1 MASEFRLPELGENIE
16 AASVTKVLVS
26 VGDNIQKDQ
35 PVLELETD
43 KATIE
48 VPSTISG
55 VVKEIRVQEGGKA
68 QVGEVVLTVD
78 SDGTAQAESKPAA
91 APAEEKKP
99 AEKKAEKKT
108 ELKPAA
114 KTATA
119 PKGNKAVK
127 KAPASGTVEFKIPEL
142 GENIEEASVTK
153 VLVKPGDQV
162 SKDQPLIEL
171 ETDKATVEVPSSVSG
186 AIKEVRIKEG
196 DKAKVGDVVFVIAA
210 TEESEVAEAPT
221 ETEIEAKAEPPAVE
235 EEPKPASAPKPKLR
249 RAGLEEALAPAAEGY
264 RKYRPDAIVKV
275 APAAPSVRRFA
286 REIGID
292 INSVTGSGPRGRIS
306 IEDVKKFAR
315 TARTLK
321 EAASPG
327 FPGLSV
333 PQLPDFSKWGQIER
347 KPMSAIRQKTAENM
361 ITSWLNVARVTQYDK
376 ADITDLEEHRKK
388 FGSKVEVAGGKLTV
402 TAVLLKVVASAL
414 KTFPQ
419 FNASLDVAKNEI
431 IYKKYYH
438 VGVAVDTDRGLLV
451 PVIRDVDKK
460 NILQLSV
467 DLTEAAEKARTKKLS
482 LEEMQGGTF
491 TITNLGGIGGT
502 AFSPIVYFPQVAI
515 LGISRSSIE
524 PVYVDG
530 KFEPRLML
538 PLSLSYDHRLIDG
551 ADAARFLRWVAEAL
565 KDPFLIALEG

>member
-1 MASEFRLPELGENIE
+1 MATEFKLPELGENIE
-16 AASVTKVLVS
+16 AANVTKVLVA
-26 VGDNIQKDQ
+26 VGDKIQKDQ

-48 VPSTISG
+48 VPSTVGG

-78 SDGTAQAESKPAA
+78 ADGAAPAESKPAA
-91 APAEEKKP
+91 VPAEEKKR
-99 AEKKAEKKT
+99 AEKKAEP
-108 ELKPAA
+108 KPAA
-114 KTATA
+114 KKAAA
-119 PKGNKAVK
+119 PTEAKPAVK
-127 KAPASGTVEFKIPEL
+127 KSASSGVVEFKIPEL
-142 GENIEEASVTK
+142 GENIAEATVTK
-153 VLVKPGDQV
+153 VLVKPEDQV
-162 SKDQPLIEL
+162 SKDQPLVEL

-186 AIKEVRIKEG
+186 VVKEVRIKEG
-196 DKAKVGDVVFVIAA
+196 EKAKVGDVVFVIAGA
-210 TEESEVAEAPT
+210 AEEAEVDEVPT
-221 ETEIEAKAEPPAVE
+221 ETEIEAKAEPPAIE
-235 EEPKPASAPKPKLR
+235 QKPAPAPEPKPRPR
-249 RAGLEEALAPAAEGY
+249 RAGLEEALPPITEGY
-264 RKYRPDAIVKV
+264 RKYRPDTIVKV

-292 INSVTGSGPRGRIS
+292 INKVNGSGPRGRIS
-306 IEDVKKFAR
+306 IEDIKKFSRAR
-315 TARTLK
+315 AK
-321 EAASPG
+321 EAPTPGLPG
-327 FPGLSV
+327 FNV

-347 KPMSAIRQKTAENM
+347 KPMSPIRQKTAENM
-361 ITSWLNVARVTQYDK
+361 ITSWLSVARVTQYDK
-376 ADITDLEEHRKK
+376 ADITELEEHRKK
-388 FGSKVEVAGGKLTV
+388 FSNKVEGAGGKLTV

-419 FNASLDVAKNEI
+419 FNASIDVAKNEI

-467 DLTEAAEKARTKKLS
+467 ALTESAEKARSKKLS

-502 AFSPIVYFPQVAI
+502 AFSPIVYYPQVAI
-515 LGISRSSIE
+515 LGISRSSME

-565 KDPFLIALEG
+565 KDPFLMALEG

>member
-1 MASEFRLPELGENIE
+1 MATEFRLPELGENID

-26 VGDNIQKDQ
+26 VGDKIQKDQ

-68 QVGEVVLTVD
+68 QVGEVVLTID
-78 SDGTAQAESKPAA
+78 SDGKAEATSKPAA

-99 AEKKAEKKT
+99 AEKKVEKK
-108 ELKPAA
+108 EESKPAA
-114 KTATA
+114 KTAA
-119 PKGNKAVK
+119 PPKAAKAAVK

-142 GENIEEASVTK
+142 GENIEEASVIK
-153 VLVKPGDQV
+153 VLAKPGDQV
-162 SKDQPLIEL
+162 SKDQPLMEL

-186 AIKEVRIKEG
+186 VIKEVRIKEG
-196 DKAKVGDVVFVIAA
+196 DKAKVGDVVFVITAA
-210 TEESEVAEAPT
+210 EEAEVAEAPA
-221 ETEIEAKAEPPAVE
+221 ETEPAAVEEVVE
-235 EEPKPASAPKPKLR
+235 EEPKSAPAQKPQPK
-249 RAGLEEALAPAAEGY
+249 RAEMETPAQVPEGY
-264 RKYRPDAIVKV
+264 RRYRPDAIVKV
-275 APAAPSVRRFA
+275 APAAPSVRRFS

-292 INSVTGSGPRGRIS
+292 VNKVTGSGPRGRIS
-306 IEDVKKFAR
+306 IEDVKKYARSAR
-315 TARTLK
+315 TQK
-321 EAASPG
+321 ETSSAG
-327 FPGLSV
+327 LPGLTV
-333 PQLPDFSKWGQIER
+333 PPLPDFSKWGQIER
-347 KPMSAIRQKTAENM
+347 KPMSGIRQKTAENM
-361 ITSWLNVARVTQYDK
+361 IISWLNVARVTQYDK
-376 ADITDLEEHRKK
+376 ADITELEEHRKK
-388 FGSKVEVAGGKLTV
+388 FGNKVEVAGGKLTV

-431 IYKKYYH
+431 VYKKYYH

-460 NILQLSV
+460 NILQISV

-491 TITNLGGIGGT
+491 TITNLGGIGGI

-515 LGISRSSIE
+515 LGISRSSME

>member
-1 MASEFRLPELGENIE
+1 MVTEFKLPELGENIE
-16 AASVTKVLVS
+16 AANVTKVLVA
-26 VGDNIQKDQ
+26 VGDKIQKDQ

-48 VPSTISG
+48 VPSTVGG

-78 SDGTAQAESKPAA
+78 ADGAAQAESKPAA
-91 APAEEKKP
+91 APAEEKKR
-99 AEKKAEKKT
+99 AEKKAEP
-108 ELKPAA
+108 KPAA
-114 KTATA
+114 KKAAA
-119 PKGNKAVK
+119 PKEAKPAVK
-127 KAPASGTVEFKIPEL
+127 KSASSGVVEFKIPEL
-142 GENIEEASVTK
+142 GENIAEATVTK
-153 VLVKPGDQV
+153 VLVKPEDQV
-162 SKDQPLIEL
+162 SKDQPLVEL

-186 AIKEVRIKEG
+186 VVKEVRIKEG
-196 DKAKVGDVVFVIAA
+196 EKAKVGDVVFVIAGA
-210 TEESEVAEAPT
+210 AEEAEVDEVPT
-221 ETEIEAKAEPPAVE
+221 ETEIEAKAEPPAIE
-235 EEPKPASAPKPKLR
+235 QEPAPAPEPKPRPR
-249 RAGLEEALAPAAEGY
+249 RAGLEEALPPITEGY
-264 RKYRPDAIVKV
+264 RKYRPDTIVKV

-292 INSVTGSGPRGRIS
+292 INKVNGSGPRGRIS
-306 IEDVKKFAR
+306 IEDIKKFSRAR
-315 TARTLK
+315 AK
-321 EAASPG
+321 EAPTPGLPG
-327 FPGLSV
+327 FSV

-347 KPMSAIRQKTAENM
+347 KPMSPIRQKTAENM
-361 ITSWLNVARVTQYDK
+361 ITSWLSVARVTQYDK
-376 ADITDLEEHRKK
+376 ADITELEEHRKK
-388 FGSKVEVAGGKLTV
+388 FSNKVEGAGGKLTV

-419 FNASLDVAKNEI
+419 FNASIDVAKNEI

-467 DLTEAAEKARTKKLS
+467 ALTESAEKARSKKLS

-502 AFSPIVYFPQVAI
+502 AFSPIVYYPQVAI
-515 LGISRSSIE
+515 LGISRSSME

>member
-1 MASEFRLPELGENIE
+1 
-16 AASVTKVLVS
+16 
-26 VGDNIQKDQ
+26 
-35 PVLELETD
+35 VLELETD

-55 VVKEIRVQEGGKA
+55 VVREIRVQEGGKA
-68 QVGEVVLTVD
+68 QVGEVVLTID
-78 SDGTAQAESKPAA
+78 SDGAAPAESKPAA
-91 APAEEKKP
+91 APVEEKP
-99 AEKKAEKKT
+99 VEKKT
-108 ELKPAA
+108 EIKPAA
-114 KTATA
+114 KKAAATKEA
-119 PKGNKAVK
+119 KPAVK
-127 KAPASGTVEFKIPEL
+127 KSSSSRAVEFKIPEL

-153 VLVKPGDQV
+153 VLVKSGDQV

-186 AIKEVRIKEG
+186 EIKEVRIKEG
-196 DKAKVGDVVFVIAA
+196 DKAKVGDVVFVIAGA
-210 TEESEVAEAPT
+210 EEAELSETA
-221 ETEIEAKAEPPAVE
+221 IEAKAEPPVDE
-235 EEPKPASAPKPKLR
+235 EVVKEEPQLAQTPKPRPR
-249 RAGLEEALAPAAEGY
+249 RAGLDEALAPVAEGY
-264 RKYRPDAIVKV
+264 RKYRPDTIVKV

-292 INSVTGSGPRGRIS
+292 INKVNGSGPRGRIS
-306 IEDVKKFAR
+306 IDDVKKFSRSAR
-315 TARTLK
+315 TPEPL
-321 EAASPG
+321 
-327 FPGLSV
+327 PGLPGLTI

-376 ADITDLEEHRKK
+376 ADITELEEHRKK
-388 FGSKVEVAGGKLTV
+388 FGNKVEVAGGKLTV

-460 NILQLSV
+460 NILQISV
-467 DLTEAAEKARTKKLS
+467 ALTEAAEKARTKKLS

-515 LGISRSSIE
+515 LGISRSSME
-524 PVYVDG
+524 PVYIDG
-530 KFEPRLML
+530 KFEARLML
-538 PLSLSYDHRLIDG
+538 PISLSYDHRLIDG

>member
-1 MASEFRLPELGENIE
+1 MATEFRLPELGENID
-16 AASVTKVLVS
+16 AANVTKVLVS
-26 VGDNIQKDQ
+26 IGDTIQKDQ

-68 QVGEVVLTVD
+68 EVGQVVLTVD
-78 SDGTAQAESKPAA
+78 SGTGESTSKIAA
-91 APAEEKKP
+91 PPAEEKKP
-99 AEKKAEKKT
+99 TEKKT
-108 ELKPAA
+108 ETKTEQKPAA
-114 KTATA
+114 KQSTPVQTA
-119 PKGNKAVK
+119 PKPARAK
-127 KAPASGTVEFKIPEL
+127 KKPAGGVVEFKIPEL
-142 GENIEEASVTK
+142 GENIEEGTVIK
-153 VLVKPGDQV
+153 VLVKVGDEV
-162 SKDQPLIEL
+162 SKDQPLMEL

-186 AIKEVRIKEG
+186 VVKEVRIKEG
-196 DKAKVGDVVFVIAA
+196 DKAKVGETVFTITAGDEAETTEAA
-210 TEESEVAEAPT
+210 VETQAPAIEEAVEEKEQPEPEAKPQPKRVEAEAPAQLP
-221 ETEIEAKAEPPAVE
+221 EGH
-235 EEPKPASAPKPKLR
+235 R
-249 RAGLEEALAPAAEGY
+249 R
-264 RKYRPDAIVKV
+264 YRPDAIAKL

-292 INSVTGSGPRGRIS
+292 INTVTGSGPRGRIS
-306 IEDVKKFAR
+306 IEDVKKHAR
-315 TARTLK
+315 QFRSQK
-321 EAASPG
+321 EAPAGLPG
-327 FPGLSV
+327 VTAPS
-333 PQLPDFSKWGQIER
+333 LPDFSKWGEIER
-347 KPMSAIRQKTAENM
+347 KPMTGIRLKTAQNM
-361 ITSWLNVARVTQYDK
+361 IVSWLSVARVTQYDK
-376 ADITDLEEHRKK
+376 ADITELEEDRKK

-402 TAVLLKVVASAL
+402 TAILLKVLASAL

-419 FNASLDVAKNEI
+419 FNASIDMAKNEI

-467 DLTEAAEKARTKKLS
+467 DLSEAAEKARNKKLS

-502 AFSPIVYFPQVAI
+502 AFSPIVYYPQAAI
-515 LGISRSSIE
+515 LGISRSSME
-524 PVYVDG
+524 PVYIDG

>member
-1 MASEFRLPELGENIE
+1 MASDFKLPELGENIE
-16 AASVTKVLVS
+16 AANVTKVLVS
-26 VGDNIQKDQ
+26 VGDKIQKDQ

-78 SDGTAQAESKPAA
+78 SDGAAQAESKPAP

-99 AEKKAEKKT
+99 PEKKTEKKAES
-108 ELKPAA
+108 KPAA

-119 PKGNKAVK
+119 PKANKAVK

-142 GENIEEASVTK
+142 GENIVEATVTK
-153 VLVKPGDQV
+153 VLVKVEDQV
-162 SKDQPLIEL
+162 SKDQPLVEL

-186 AIKEVRIKEG
+186 VVKEVRIKEG
-196 DKAKVGDVVFVIAA
+196 EKAKVGDVVFVIAGS
-210 TEESEVAEAPT
+210 EEAEISETA
-221 ETEIEAKAEPPAVE
+221 IEAKAEPPETEEVVE
-235 EEPKPASAPKPKLR
+235 QEPAPAEEAKPRPR
-249 RAGLEEALAPAAEGY
+249 RAGLEEALPPIAEGY

-292 INSVTGSGPRGRIS
+292 INKVTGSGPRNRIS
-306 IEDVKKFAR
+306 IEDVKKFSRAR
-315 TARTLK
+315 AK
-321 EAASPG
+321 EAPTPGLPG
-327 FPGLSV
+327 FSV
-333 PQLPDFSKWGQIER
+333 PPLPDFSKWGQIER
-347 KPMSAIRQKTAENM
+347 KPMSAIRQKTAESM
-361 ITSWLNVARVTQYDK
+361 ITSWLSVARVTQYDK
-376 ADITDLEEHRKK
+376 ADITELEEHRKK
-388 FGSKVEVAGGKLTV
+388 FSNKVEGAGGKLTV

-419 FNASLDVAKNEI
+419 FNASLDVLKNEI

-467 DLTEAAEKARTKKLS
+467 ALTESAEKARTKKLS

-491 TITNLGGIGGT
+491 TITNLGGIGGIG
-502 AFSPIVYFPQVAI
+502 FSPIVYYPQVAI

>member
-1 MASEFRLPELGENIE
+1 MASEFKLPELGENID

-26 VGDNIQKDQ
+26 VGDKIQKDQ

-68 QVGEVVLTVD
+68 QVGEVVLTID
-78 SDGTAQAESKPAA
+78 SDGKAEAPSKPTA
-91 APAEEKKP
+91 APEEEKKP
-99 AEKKAEKKT
+99 AEEKPEKKT
-108 ELKPAA
+108 ESKPAA

-119 PKGNKAVK
+119 PKAAKAAVK

-142 GENIEEASVTK
+142 GENIEEASVIK
-153 VLVKPGDQV
+153 VLAKPGDQV
-162 SKDQPLIEL
+162 SKDQPLMEL

-186 AIKEVRIKEG
+186 VVKEVRIKEG
-196 DKAKVGDVVFVIAA
+196 DKAKVGDVVFVISAS
-210 TEESEVAEAPT
+210 EEAEVAEAPA
-221 ETEIEAKAEPPAVE
+221 EAEPSAVEEVVE
-235 EEPKPASAPKPKLR
+235 EEPKPAAEPKPKPR
-249 RAGLEEALAPAAEGY
+249 RGGLEEALTQVAEGY

-275 APAAPSVRRFA
+275 APAAPSVRRFS

-292 INSVTGSGPRGRIS
+292 INKVTGSGPRGRIS
-306 IEDVKKFAR
+306 IDDVKKYARSAR
-315 TARTLK
+315 TQK
-321 EAASPG
+321 EVPPAG
-327 FPGLSV
+327 LPGLTV
-333 PQLPDFSKWGQIER
+333 PQLPDFSKWGEIER
-347 KPMSAIRQKTAENM
+347 KPMSGIRQKTAENM
-361 ITSWLNVARVTQYDK
+361 IISWLNVARVTQYDK
-376 ADITDLEEHRKK
+376 ADITELEEHRKK
-388 FGSKVEVAGGKLTV
+388 FGNKVEVAGGKLTV

-491 TITNLGGIGGT
+491 TITNLGGIGGI

-515 LGISRSSIE
+515 LGISRSSME

-538 PLSLSYDHRLIDG
+538 PLSLSYDHRIIDG